1 MRVQSTLGLLILGSL
16 VACAAPKGSSARAAA
31 DGTNATSSGE
41 AGAKGEAGRAS
52 TAAPGSGPGTATPAP
67 NTSLASLTDAVL
79 ARKDLEAYHGWIRY
93 LMFRATHDGE
103 RFGEGS
109 EAARRAH
116 TELDTWTRRVLG
128 DNDTLAQMRGVFEWA
143 YLSPVDGSG
152 QPFRLSVPTDYDP
165 AHPAPLVIHM
175 HGLAGNHIEHSSFM
189 KDHPGEFE
197 VAVLGRSRG
206 GYYRALSEADVLGVI
221 DYVEAH
227 YSIDPRRV
235 HLKGGSM
242 GGGGTFFLGS
252 RYPWRFASGR
262 PICGFASDLP
272 IANLLTVPLY
282 ATHSTDDPVV
292 PVLQSRGPIGRL
304 RELGGDAVLD
314 ETTGYGHAV
323 WDYTEGN
330 QRGDA
335 WYGKHVL
342 PLSSEVKRLAFTAI
356 DGRATRD
363 YWGEIVEWGPRP
375 QPASF
380 TLEARPNNTLA
391 ATTSNVAALAIRVSE
406 SPLDP
411 KRALA
416 LSIDGTQLARKAP
429 LPERLLLVKAGS
441 GWAFAEESPAPGTRL
456 HTPGGANQL
465 YDGEPLLIVYGTQAA
480 SDVNAALRQAAV
492 VASRSSNASWPSPSG
507 DAGDDGISHNQNLY
521 GELNVA
527 ADVDVTPEQI
537 ASRHLVL
544 IGTAEQN
551 SLVARMAER
560 LPVRYDGEA
569 IRFSDGTSLPA
580 ADTALGLV
588 HYDPLAPSRLV
599 FWVASPEAAAYRAD
613 ALVPRT
619 LGRFPTGVDLVV
631 TRVSEPRILLARSFD
646 SRWNWVSREGSPALP
661 AAGAERAGFA
671 RMLAESVR
679 RVSGADFALA
689 LESGEDGPTYATGS
703 MRTSDFVGLLYYEPI
718 AVMSLTGSELAAA
731 RLGLAKNA
739 QAHLQPEPNAKLDPK
754 RSYRLAL
761 TARQLGPLFYAT
773 HLAPPSYRLTEL
785 ELASTL
791 ARSGFATP

>member
-1 MRVQSTLGLLILGSL
+1 MKVQSTLGLLMLGSL
-16 VACAAPKGSSARAAA
+16 VACAAPKGSGARAAA
-31 DGTNATSSGE
+31 HAPNAGSTGE
-41 AGAKGEAGRAS
+41 AGMSGAPAPAAAS
-52 TAAPGSGPGTATPAP
+52 GTALPSA
-67 NTSLASLTDAVL
+67 NASLPSGARAVL
-79 ARKDLEAYHGWIRY
+79 ARQDLEAYHGWIRY
-93 LMFRATHDGE
+93 LVFRASRDGE

-109 EAARRAH
+109 DAARRAR
-116 TELDTWTRRVLG
+116 TELDTWTRRILG
-128 DNDTLAQMRGVFEWA
+128 DSSTLAQMRGVFEWA
-143 YLSPVDGSG
+143 YLSPVDDSG

-165 AHPAPLVIHM
+165 ARPAPLVIHM

-189 KDHPGEFE
+189 KDHPGDFE

-304 RELGGDAVLD
+304 RALGGDAVLD

-342 PLSSEVKRLAFTAI
+342 PASSSVQRLSFTAI
-356 DGRATRD
+356 DGRAMRD
-363 YWGEIVEWGPRP
+363 YWAEIVEWGPRP

-380 TLEARPNNTLA
+380 TLEARANNALA
-391 ATTSNVAALAIRVSE
+391 ATTSNVARLSIRVDE

-411 KRALA
+411 DRALA
-416 LSIDGTQLARKAP
+416 LNIDGTLLARQAP
-429 LPERLLLVKAGS
+429 LPERLVVVKAGS
-441 GWAFAEESPAPGTRL
+441 GWAFEGAPPIPSTRL

-465 YDGEPLLIVYGTQAA
+465 YDGEPLLIVYGTQGA
-480 SDVNAALRQAAV
+480 SEVNAAMHQAAV

-537 ASRHLVL
+537 AARHLVL
-544 IGTAEQN
+544 IGTAQQN
-551 SLVARMAER
+551 SLVARMADR
-560 LPVRYDGEA
+560 LPVRYEGEA
-569 IRFSDGTSLPA
+569 IRLSDGTTLPA

-599 FWVASPEAAAYRAD
+599 FWVASPDAAAYRAD
-613 ALVPRT
+613 ALVPRA
-619 LGRFPTGVDLVV
+619 LGRFPTGADLVV

-646 SRWNWVSREGSPALP
+646 SRWSWLSREGSPALP

-689 LESGEDGPTYATGS
+689 LESDEDGPTYATGL
-703 MRTSDFVGLLYYEPI
+703 RATDLVGLIYYEPI

-731 RLGLAKNA
+731 RLALAKND

-754 RSYRLAL
+754 RNYRLAL

-791 ARSGFATP
+791 AREGFAVP

>member
-1 MRVQSTLGLLILGSL
+1 MRVQSTLGLLLLGSL
-16 VACAAPKGSSARAAA
+16 VACAAPKGSAARAALS
-31 DGTNATSSGE
+31 GTDAPSSGGAGE
-41 AGAKGEAGRAS
+41 AGVS
-52 TAAPGSGPGTATPAP
+52 NAPAPASGPGAAAPAP
-67 NTSLASLTDAVL
+67 GASPASGAQAVL
-79 ARKDLEAYHGWIRY
+79 ARPDLAAYHGWIRY
-93 LMFRATHDGE
+93 LMFRAAHDGE

-109 EAARRAH
+109 DAARRARS
-116 TELDTWTRRVLG
+116 ELDTWTRRVLG
-128 DNDTLAQMRGVFEWA
+128 DASTLAQLRGVFEWA

-165 AHPAPLVIHM
+165 SRPAPLVVHM

-189 KDHPGEFE
+189 KDHPGDFE

-227 YSIDPRRV
+227 YAIDPRRV

-272 IANLLTVPLY
+272 IANLLTFPLY

-342 PLSSEVKRLAFTAI
+342 PASSEVKRLDFTAI

-375 QPASF
+375 QPARF
-380 TLEARPNNTLA
+380 TLEAQADNALA
-391 ATTSNVAALAIRVSE
+391 ATTSNVARLSIRVGE

-411 KRALA
+411 QRALT
-416 LSIDGTQLARKAP
+416 LRIDGTQLERRAP
-429 LPERLLLVKAGS
+429 LPARLVLVKAAS
-441 GWAFAEESPAPGTRL
+441 GWAFEGEPATPSTRL

-465 YDGEPLLIVYGTQAA
+465 YDGEPLLIVYGTHGT
-480 SDVNAALRQAAV
+480 SEVNAALQQAAV

-507 DAGDDGISHNQNLY
+507 DTGDDGISHNQNLY
-521 GELNVA
+521 GELNIA

-560 LPVRYDGEA
+560 LPVRHDGGT

-588 HYDPLAPSRLV
+588 HYDPLSPSRLV
-599 FWVASPEAAAYRAD
+599 FWVASPEAGAYRAD

-619 LGRFPTGVDLVV
+619 LGRFPTGADLVV

-646 SRWNWVSREGSPALP
+646 SRWNWLSREGSPALP
-661 AAGAERAGFA
+661 AAGAEPAGFA
-671 RMLAESVR
+671 RLLAETVR

-689 LESGEDGPTYATGS
+689 LETGEDGPTYAAGS
-703 MRTSDFVGLLYYEPI
+703 VHASDLVGLIYHEPI

-731 RLGLAKNA
+731 RLALGKNA
-739 QAHLQPEPNAKLDPK
+739 QAHLQPEPSAKLDPK

-785 ELASTL
+785 ELAATL
-791 ARSGFATP
+791 ARSGFAAL